1 MGPHCCSDAEGSPF
15 QQVSAEKCGYSF
27 LNNYHVPGT
36 GLKCSIYTWIL
47 FNLTTTEPG

>member
-36 GLKCSIYTWIL
+36 GLKCSIYTRIL